1 MKRRNGLFNKWRRVT
16 TYIIGYGIVII
27 PLLWIPINKNIINS
41 SVLSELFK
49 YFILTVLWTKV
60 LPSIA
65 NYIDPNA
72 KISMK
77 VNQKYTG
84 NKRAYDSY
92 QISFTNLSNE
102 KVTLKELGVSIY
114 AKKYHRKKL
123 SYDLDTGKYP
133 VEPSDEYKTE
143 LEFVDLLENAIGHFE
158 GQIGKA
164 LTEDILLYPYAVDI
178 HGRVYTSRKGYNIK
192 PQKLYDDIEN
202 RYSIR

>member
-27 PLLWIPINKNIINS
+27 PLLWIPINKNIINNP
-41 SVLSELFK
+41 VLSEVFT
-49 YFILTVLWTKV
+49 YFILTVLWTNV

-65 NYIDPNA
+65 NYIDPDS

-77 VNQKYTG
+77 INQKYTG

-92 QISFTNLSNE
+92 WISFTNLSNE

-123 SYDLDTGKYP
+123 SYDLDTGEYP
-133 VEPSDEYKTE
+133 VEPNDEHKTE
-143 LEFVDLLENAIGHFE
+143 LEFVDLLENAIDYFE

-164 LTEDILLYPYAVDI
+164 LTEDILLYPYAIDI
-178 HGRVYTSRKGYNIK
+178 QGRVHTSRKGYNIK

-202 RYSIR
+202 RYPI